1 MLAELHATAIINE
14 GAELGEGVTV
24 GPYSIIGPHV
34 RIGDGTSV
42 GSNVLIDGHTRI
54 GSGNTIYHGASLG
67 TPPQDLKYRGAKS
80 FVKICDNNVI
90 REYVTVN
97 AATNEGDAT
106 VIGNGCLLM
115 AYSHVA
121 HDCVVGDN
129 VILANAVNLA
139 GHVSVHDWA
148 IIGGI
153 VPVHQFVR
161 IGAHSFIGGG
171 SRIAKDILPF
181 TKVAGSPPKVSGL
194 NTVGLKRRGFEDSQ
208 LERIKAAYRLIY
220 RSGLN
225 VTQAIERMEIE
236 IEKSEEIDTLLD
248 FIRGSQ
254 RGITL

>member
-1 MLAELHATAIINE
+1 MSTEVHGTAIVHE
-14 GAELGEGVTV
+14 GAQLGEDVRV
-24 GPYSIIGPHV
+24 GPYSIIGPDV
-34 RIGDGTSV
+34 KIGAGTVV
-42 GSNVLIDGHTRI
+42 GSNVLIDGYTTM
-54 GSGNTIYHGASLG
+54 GEGNTVFHGAAIG
-67 TPPQDLKYRGAKS
+67 TPPQDLKYRGART
-80 FVKICDNNVI
+80 FTRIGDNNVI
-90 REYVTVN
+90 REFATVN
-97 AATNEGDAT
+97 AATNEGDST
-106 VIGNGCLLM
+106 IVGSSCLLM

-121 HDCVVGDN
+121 HDCVLGDN

-139 GHVSVHDWA
+139 GHVTVDDYA

-171 SRIAKDILPF
+171 SRVAKDVLPF
-181 TKVAGSPPKVSGL
+181 VKVAGSPLKVSGL
-194 NTVGLKRRGFEDSQ
+194 NTVGLKRRGFDDSQ
-208 LERIKAAYRLIY
+208 LDRIKAAYRLIY

-236 IEKSEEIDTLLD
+236 IEPSPEIDTLLD

>member
-1 MLAELHATAIINE
+1 MLAEVHATAIINE

-80 FVKICDNNVI
+80 FVKIGDNNVI

>member
-1 MLAELHATAIINE
+1 MSTEVHGAAIVHD
-14 GAELGEGVTV
+14 GAELGENVTI
-24 GPYSIIGPHV
+24 GPYSVISAEAK
-34 RIGDGTSV
+34 IGDGTTV
-42 GSNVLIDGHTRI
+42 GSNVLIEGNTSI
-54 GSGNTIYHGASLG
+54 GAGNTIFHGAVLG
-67 TPPQDLKYRGAKS
+67 TPPQDLKYRGAKT
-80 FVKICDNNVI
+80 FVKIGDNNMI
-90 REYVTVN
+90 REYATVN

-106 VIGNGCLLM
+106 IIGSNCLMM

-121 HDCVVGDN
+121 HDCIIGDN

-139 GHVSVHDWA
+139 GHVTIHDHA
-148 IIGGI
+148 ILGGM

-161 IGAHSFIGGG
+161 VGTHSFVGGG
-171 SRIAKDILPF
+171 CRVAKDVLPYI
-181 TKVAGSPPKVSGL
+181 KIAGTPVKVSGL

-225 VTQAIERMEIE
+225 VTQAIERIEIE
-236 IEKSEEIDTLLD
+236 IEPSEEIKTLLD

>member
-1 MLAELHATAIINE
+1 MSTEVHGAAIVHD
-14 GAELGEGVTV
+14 GAELGENVTI
-24 GPYSIIGPHV
+24 GPYSVISAEAK
-34 RIGDGTSV
+34 IGDGTAV
-42 GSNVLIDGHTRI
+42 GSNVLIEGNTSI
-54 GSGNTIYHGASLG
+54 GAGNTIFHGAVLG
-67 TPPQDLKYRGAKS
+67 TPPQDLKYRGAKT
-80 FVKICDNNVI
+80 FVKIGDNNMI
-90 REYVTVN
+90 REYATVN

-106 VIGNGCLLM
+106 IIGSNCLLM

-121 HDCVVGDN
+121 HDCIIGDN

-139 GHVSVHDWA
+139 GHVTIYDHA
-148 IIGGI
+148 ILGGM

-161 IGAHSFIGGG
+161 VGTHSFVGGG
-171 SRIAKDILPF
+171 CRVAKDVLPYI
-181 TKVAGSPPKVSGL
+181 KIAGTPVKVSGL

-225 VTQAIERMEIE
+225 VTQAIERIEIE
-236 IEKSEEIDTLLD
+236 IEPSEEIKTLLD

>member
-1 MLAELHATAIINE
+1 MSTEVHGAAIVHD
-14 GAELGEGVTV
+14 GAELGENVTI
-24 GPYSIIGPHV
+24 GPYSVISAEAK
-34 RIGDGTSV
+34 IGDGTTV
-42 GSNVLIDGHTRI
+42 GSNVLIEGNTSI
-54 GSGNTIYHGASLG
+54 GAGNTIFHGAVLG
-67 TPPQDLKYRGAKS
+67 TPPQDLKYRGAKT
-80 FVKICDNNVI
+80 FVKIGDNNMI
-90 REYVTVN
+90 REYATVN

-106 VIGNGCLLM
+106 IIGSHCLLM

-121 HDCVVGDN
+121 HDCIIGDN

-139 GHVSVHDWA
+139 GHVTIHDYA
-148 IIGGI
+148 ILGGM

-161 IGAHSFIGGG
+161 VGTHSFVGGG
-171 SRIAKDILPF
+171 CRVAKDVLPYI
-181 TKVAGSPPKVSGL
+181 KIAGTPVKVSGL

-225 VTQAIERMEIE
+225 VTQAIERIEIE
-236 IEKSEEIDTLLD
+236 IEPSEEIKTLLD

>member
-1 MLAELHATAIINE
+1 MPVEVHGTAIINE
-14 GAELGEGVTV
+14 GAQLGENVRI
-24 GPYSIIGPHV
+24 GPYSVIGPDV
-34 RIGDGTSV
+34 RIGDGTVV
-42 GSNVLIDGHTRI
+42 GSNVLIEGNTTL
-54 GSGNTIYHGASLG
+54 GSGNTVFHGAALG
-67 TPPQDLKYRGAKS
+67 SPPQDLKYRGEKT
-80 FVKICDNNVI
+80 FVRIGDNNAI

-97 AATNEGDAT
+97 SATNEGDAT
-106 VIGNGCLLM
+106 VVGSNCLLM

-121 HDCVVGDN
+121 HDCFVGDN

-139 GHVSVHDWA
+139 GHVTVHDWA

-153 VPVHQFVR
+153 VPVHQFVK

-181 TKVAGSPPKVSGL
+181 TKVAGNPPKVSGL
-194 NTVGLKRRGFEDSQ
+194 NTVGLKRRGFEDDRI
-208 LERIKAAYRLIY
+208 EKIKAAYRLIY

-225 VTQAIERMEIE
+225 VSQAIERMEIE
-236 IEKSEEIDTLLD
+236 IEPSEDIETLLD

>member
-1 MLAELHATAIINE
+1 MSTEVHGAAIVHD
-14 GAELGEGVTV
+14 GAELGENVTI
-24 GPYSIIGPHV
+24 GPYSVISPEAK
-34 RIGDGTSV
+34 IGDGTTV
-42 GSNVLIDGHTRI
+42 GSNVLIEGNTSI
-54 GSGNTIYHGASLG
+54 GAGNTIFHGAVLG
-67 TPPQDLKYRGAKS
+67 TPPQDLKYRGAKT
-80 FVKICDNNVI
+80 FVKIGDNNMI
-90 REYVTVN
+90 REYATVN

-106 VIGNGCLLM
+106 IIGSNCLLM

-121 HDCVVGDN
+121 HDCIIGDN

-139 GHVSVHDWA
+139 GHVTIHDYA
-148 IIGGI
+148 ILGGM

-161 IGAHSFIGGG
+161 VGTHSFVGGG
-171 SRIAKDILPF
+171 CRVAKDVLPYI
-181 TKVAGSPPKVSGL
+181 KIAGTPVKVSGL

-225 VTQAIERMEIE
+225 VTQAIARIEIE
-236 IEKSEEIDTLLD
+236 IEPSEEIKTLLD